1 MGIVRFALKYPH
13 TFYVVAALI
22 LFLGVTAAVEMP
34 TDIFPEIDIPVVS
47 VIWQYTGLKTTEME
61 QRFTTYAQYAIST
74 STNGIKDIEAETVNG
89 ISVEKIYFQP
99 DVNLSLAISQV
110 VAATNAIR
118 SLLPN
123 GTQPPIVVQYSA
135 SAVPVLQ
142 ISLSSDRLSEAQLY
156 DYGIYRLR
164 QLLAPIHGVTLP
176 TPAGGKYRQIMVDI
190 DPVKLLSKGLTP
202 LQVVNAVNAQNL
214 TLPGGDEKIGK
225 TDYTARIN
233 AMPPTIEGLN
243 DIPVTYQNGATVF
256 LRDIGHVR
264 DGNLVQQNVVRAEG
278 KRSVLISIIKN
289 GNASTLTVV
298 NAVKHMLNIAREAAP
313 PGMVIKSL
321 FDQSVFVTS
330 SLIAV
335 LREGAIAA
343 GLTALM
349 ILLFLGSWRPT
360 VVVMISIPLAMLTSL
375 VVLYFL
381 GETINTMTL
390 GGLALA
396 VGILVDDSTVTIE
409 NTYRL
414 LDEEKMPLPRATLHG
429 AAEIAVPTLVS
440 TLAISCVF
448 TSVVFL
454 EGPAKYLFTPLGL
467 AVVFAMLASYG
478 LSRTLTPITIGQ
490 MLKGQHIGGSAGPL
504 PTPPR
509 PGLDPGIARERRVWG
524 FFLRFH
530 ASFER
535 GFERLRKGYVELL
548 TVLLTRRAIIP
559 IVAALVLSLGAVM
572 FMFVGRDFYPAIDG
586 GMIQLHVRAP
596 PGTRIEATEQIFQNV
611 EDKIR
616 QIIPKRDIDI
626 IVDNFG
632 VPARSYNWAF
642 ADGTSIAV
650 NDGVIMVSLKDGH
663 APTADYVRKLREVLP
678 ATFPEDMFY
687 FQPADMATQILNFGL
702 TAQIDVRTVG
712 YDRVNNLRIA
722 EELRRHIAA
731 IPGIVDAHIQQ
742 EVYAPDF
749 YVQIDRARALQ
760 FGVTASDIGNNVSTS
775 LTSSETV
782 TPNFW
787 TDPTNGIPYF
797 IAVQTP
803 QYLVSSLNDLRNT
816 PVSDL
821 TAPPATQPVPG
832 ELGNVANSAPVSS
845 TTAPG
850 ATLPVPG
857 ELSNVATFTR
867 DSVPG
872 SANQANIQP
881 IYEVYAGTQGRDLG
895 SIANAIDKITTG
907 VKKELKPGN
916 TIQVTGQIDSMNGA
930 FRDMGIGLVF
940 AAVFVYMLMV
950 VNYQTWGDPFVVILA
965 LPATFCGIVTML
977 YITGTTLSVPSLMGA
992 IMAVG
997 VASANSILLVTF
1009 AREQQL
1015 VGMTAFDA
1023 AISAGHTRIRPVLM
1037 TATAMIVGMVPMA
1050 IGGPGEEQNA
1060 ALARAVI
1067 GGLLFATP
1075 TTLLVVPY
1083 LFAMLRKGNDGKP
1096 AHGVFAEV
1104 PE

>member
-1 MGIVRFALKYPH
+1 LGIVRFALKYPH
-13 TFYVVAALI
+13 TFYVLAALI
-22 LFLGVTAAVEMP
+22 LFLGGTAIAEMP

-47 VIWQYTGLKTTEME
+47 VIWQYAGLDTTEME
-61 QRFTTYAQYAIST
+61 QRVTTYSQYSIS
-74 STNGIKDIEAETVNG
+74 SNVSGIKDIEAETVNG
-89 ISVEKIYFQP
+89 ISVQKIYFQP
-99 DVNLSLAISQV
+99 DVNIDLAISQI

-118 SLLPN
+118 ALMPI
-123 GTQPPIVVQYSA
+123 GIEPPIVVQYSA
-135 SAVPVLQ
+135 SAVPVMQ
-142 ISLSSDRLSEAQLY
+142 ISLSSDNLSQTQLY

-164 QLLAPIHGVTLP
+164 QMIAPIHGITLP

-190 DPVKLLSKGLTP
+190 DQTKLLARGLTP

-225 TDYTARIN
+225 TDYTVRTN
-233 AMPPTIEGLN
+233 SMPPTIEALN
-243 DIPVTYQNGATVF
+243 EIPVGYSNGATVF
-256 LRDIGHVR
+256 LGDIGHVR
-264 DGNLVQQNVVRAEG
+264 DGNLVQQNIVNADG
-278 KRSVLISIIKN
+278 KPSVLLSIIKN
-289 GNASTLTVV
+289 GDASTLTVV
-298 NAVKHMLNIAREAAP
+298 NAVKDMLNVARAAAP
-313 PGMVIKSL
+313 PGMEIKSL
-321 FDQSVFVTS
+321 FDQSVFVVS
-330 SLIAV
+330 SVVAV

-360 VVVMISIPLAMLTSL
+360 IVVMISIPLAMLTSL

-429 AAEIAVPTLVS
+429 AAEIAMPTLVS

-454 EGPAKYLFTPLGL
+454 QGPAKYLFTPLGL

-490 MLKGQHIGGSAGPL
+490 LLKGKHGDGGVVSSGN
-504 PTPPR
+504 
-509 PGLDPGIARERRVWG
+509 G
-524 FFLRFH
+524 FFTRFH
-530 ASFER
+530 AGFER
-535 GFERLRKGYVELL
+535 GFEHLREGYVGLL
-548 TVLLTRRAIIP
+548 TLLLTRRM
-559 IVAALVLSLGAVM
+559 IVPVLAVLVLTLGATM
-572 FMFVGRDFYPAIDG
+572 FVYVGRDFYPAIDG

-596 PGTRIEATEQIFQNV
+596 PGTRIEVTDQIFQAI

-616 QIIPKRDIDI
+616 QVIPKKDLDL
-626 IVDNFG
+626 IVDNIG

-642 ADGTSIAV
+642 ADGTTIAV
-650 NDGVIMVSLKDGH
+650 NDGVIMVSLNAGH
-663 APTADYVRKLREVLP
+663 APTADYVHKLRQVLP
-678 ATFPEDMFY
+678 AAFPADLFY

-702 TAQIDVRTVG
+702 TAPIDVRTVG
-712 YDRVNNLRIA
+712 YDRVRNLRIA
-722 EELRRHIAA
+722 KDLRRRIAK
-731 IPGIVDAHIQQ
+731 IPGVVDAHLQQ
-742 EVYAPDF
+742 EVDAPDF
-749 YVQIDRARALQ
+749 YVRIDRARALQ
-760 FGVTASDIGNNVSTS
+760 FGITASDIGSNLGTS
-775 LTSSETV
+775 LSSSEQV
-782 TPNFW
+782 SPNFW
-787 TDPTNGIPYF
+787 TDPTNGIPYY

-803 QYLVSSLNDLRNT
+803 EYQVSSLDDLGNT
-816 PVSDL
+816 PVSTG
-821 TAPPATQPVPG
+821 TAPPTTEPVPG
-832 ELGNVANSAPVSS
+832 ELQ
-845 TTAPG
+845 
-850 ATLPVPG
+850 
-857 ELSNVATFTR
+857 NVATFTR

-872 SANQANIQP
+872 SANEANIQP
-881 IYEVYAGTQGRDLG
+881 VYEVYASTQGRDLG
-895 SIANAIDKITTG
+895 SIAGDIDK
-907 VKKELKPGN
+907 VAAQFKKQLAPGN
-916 TIQVTGQIDSMNGA
+916 TIQVTGQIQSMNDA
-930 FRDMGIGLVF
+930 FRDMGIGLMF
-940 AAVFVYMLMV
+940 AAVFVYLLMV
-950 VNYQTWGDPFVVILA
+950 VNYQNFGDPFVVILA

-977 YITGTTLSVPSLMGA
+977 YITDTTLSVPSLMGA

-1015 VGMTAFDA
+1015 AGMRAFDA
-1023 AISAGHTRIRPVLM
+1023 AVSAGHTRIRPVLM
-1037 TATAMIVGMVPMA
+1037 TATAMIVGMIPMA

-1083 LFAMLRKGNDGKP
+1083 LFAMLRRRNDGKT
-1096 AHGVFAEV
+1096 AHGVFEEV

>member
-1 MGIVRFALKYPH
+1 LGIVRFALKYPH
-13 TFYVVAALI
+13 TFYVLAALI
-22 LFLGVTAAVEMP
+22 LFLGVTAIAEMP

-47 VIWQYTGLKTTEME
+47 VIWQYTGLDTTEME
-61 QRFTTYAQYAIST
+61 QRVTTYSQYSIS
-74 STNGIKDIEAETVNG
+74 SNVSGIKDIEAETVNG
-89 ISVEKIYFQP
+89 ISVQKIYFQP
-99 DVNLSLAISQV
+99 DVNIDLAISQI

-118 SLLPN
+118 ALMPI
-123 GTQPPIVVQYSA
+123 GIEPPIVVQYSA
-135 SAVPVLQ
+135 SAVPVMQ
-142 ISLSSDRLSEAQLY
+142 ISLSSDNLSQTQLY

-164 QLLAPIHGVTLP
+164 QMIAPIHGITLP

-190 DPVKLLSKGLTP
+190 DQTKLLARGLTP

-225 TDYTARIN
+225 TDYTVRTN
-233 AMPPTIEGLN
+233 SMPPTIEALN
-243 DIPVTYQNGATVF
+243 EIPVGYSNGATVF
-256 LRDIGHVR
+256 LGDIGHVR
-264 DGNLVQQNVVRAEG
+264 DGNLVQQNIVNADG
-278 KRSVLISIIKN
+278 KPSVLLSIIKN
-289 GNASTLTVV
+289 GDASTLTVV
-298 NAVKHMLNIAREAAP
+298 NAVKDMLNVARAAAP
-313 PGMVIKSL
+313 PGMEIKSL
-321 FDQSVFVTS
+321 FDQSVFVVS
-330 SLIAV
+330 SVVAV

-360 VVVMISIPLAMLTSL
+360 IVVMISIPLAMLTSL

-429 AAEIAVPTLVS
+429 AAEIAMPTLVS

-454 EGPAKYLFTPLGL
+454 QGPAKYLFTPLGL

-490 MLKGQHIGGSAGPL
+490 LLKGKHGDGGVVSSGN
-504 PTPPR
+504 
-509 PGLDPGIARERRVWG
+509 G
-524 FFLRFH
+524 FFTRFH
-530 ASFER
+530 AGFER
-535 GFERLRKGYVELL
+535 GFEHLREGYVGLL
-548 TVLLTRRAIIP
+548 TLLLTRRM
-559 IVAALVLSLGAVM
+559 IVPVLAVLVLTLGATM
-572 FMFVGRDFYPAIDG
+572 FVYVGRDFYPAIDG

-596 PGTRIEATEQIFQNV
+596 PGTRIEVTDQIFQAI

-616 QIIPKRDIDI
+616 QVIPKKDLDL
-626 IVDNFG
+626 IVDNIG

-642 ADGTSIAV
+642 ADGTTIAV
-650 NDGVIMVSLKDGH
+650 NDGVIMVSLNAGH
-663 APTADYVRKLREVLP
+663 APTADYVHKLRQVLP
-678 ATFPEDMFY
+678 AAFPADLFY

-702 TAQIDVRTVG
+702 TAPIDVRTVG
-712 YDRVNNLRIA
+712 YDRVRNLRIA
-722 EELRRHIAA
+722 KDLRRRIAK
-731 IPGIVDAHIQQ
+731 IPGVVDAHLQQ
-742 EVYAPDF
+742 EVDAPDF
-749 YVQIDRARALQ
+749 YVRIDRARALQ
-760 FGVTASDIGNNVSTS
+760 FGITASDIGSNLGTS
-775 LTSSETV
+775 LSSSEQV
-782 TPNFW
+782 SPNFW
-787 TDPTNGIPYF
+787 TDPTNGIPYY

-803 QYLVSSLNDLRNT
+803 EYQVSSLDDLGNT
-816 PVSDL
+816 PVSTR
-821 TAPPATQPVPG
+821 TAPPTTEPVPG
-832 ELGNVANSAPVSS
+832 ELQ
-845 TTAPG
+845 
-850 ATLPVPG
+850 
-857 ELSNVATFTR
+857 NVATFTR

-872 SANQANIQP
+872 SANEANIQP
-881 IYEVYAGTQGRDLG
+881 VYEVYASTQGRDLG
-895 SIANAIDKITTG
+895 SIAGDIDK
-907 VKKELKPGN
+907 VAAQFKKQLAPGN
-916 TIQVTGQIDSMNGA
+916 TIQVTGQIQSMNDA
-930 FRDMGIGLVF
+930 FRDMGIGLMF
-940 AAVFVYMLMV
+940 AAVFVYLLMV
-950 VNYQTWGDPFVVILA
+950 VNYQNFGDPFVVILA

-977 YITGTTLSVPSLMGA
+977 YITDTTLSVPSLMGA

-1015 VGMTAFDA
+1015 AGMRAFDA
-1023 AISAGHTRIRPVLM
+1023 AVSAGHTRIRPVLM
-1037 TATAMIVGMVPMA
+1037 TATAMIVGMIPMA

-1083 LFAMLRKGNDGKP
+1083 LFAMLRRRNDGKT
-1096 AHGVFAEV
+1096 AHGVFEEV

>member
-34 TDIFPEIDIPVVS
+34 TDIFPEINIPVVS
-47 VIWQYTGLKTTEME
+47 VIWQYTGLNTTEME
-61 QRFTTYAQYAIST
+61 QRFTTYSQYSIS
-74 STNGIKDIEAETVNG
+74 SNVNGIKDIEAETVNG
-89 ISVEKIYFQP
+89 ISVQKIYFQP
-99 DVNLSLAISQV
+99 DANLDLAISQV

-118 SLLPN
+118 ALLPT

-142 ISLSSDRLSEAQLY
+142 ISLSSDTLSESQLY

-164 QLLAPIHGVTLP
+164 QMIAPIHGVTLP

-190 DPVKLLSKGLTP
+190 DQTKLLSKGLTP

-214 TLPGGDEKIGK
+214 TLPGGDAKIGK
-225 TDYTARIN
+225 TDYTVRTN
-233 AMPPTIEGLN
+233 SMPPTIEALN
-243 DIPVTYQNGATVF
+243 DVPVSYSNGATVF

-264 DGNLVQQNVVRAEG
+264 DGNLVQQNVVRADG
-278 KRSVLISIIKN
+278 KRSVLLSIIKN

-298 NAVKHMLNIAREAAP
+298 SAVKRMLDVARKAAP
-313 PGMVIKSL
+313 AGMVIKSL

-330 SLIAV
+330 SVIAV

-360 VVVMISIPLAMLTSL
+360 IVVMISIPLAMLTSL
-375 VVLYFL
+375 VVLCFL

-414 LDEEKMPLPRATLHG
+414 LDEERMPLPRATLHG
-429 AAEIAVPTLVS
+429 AAEIAMPTLVS

-448 TSVVFL
+448 TSVIFL

-490 MLKGQHIGGSAGPL
+490 LLKGQAHSA
-504 PTPPR
+504 TA
-509 PGLDPGIARERRVWG
+509 GLSGNG
-524 FFLRFH
+524 FFARFH

-535 GFERLRKGYVELL
+535 AFERLRENYVQLL
-548 TVLLTRRAIIP
+548 TMLLTRRIIIP
-559 IVAALVLSLGAVM
+559 ILAVLVLALGAAM
-572 FMFVGRDFYPAIDG
+572 FVFVGRDFYPAIDG

-596 PGTRIEATEQIFQNV
+596 PGTRIEVTEQIFQKV

-616 QIIPKRDIDI
+616 QVIPKKDLDLM
-626 IVDNFG
+626 VDNFG
-632 VPARSYNWAF
+632 VPARSYNWAL
-642 ADGTSIAV
+642 ADGTTIAV
-650 NDGVIMVSLKDGH
+650 NDGVIMVSLKEGH
-663 APTADYVRKLREVLP
+663 APTADYVRKLRKVLP
-678 ATFPEDMFY
+678 AAFPEDLFY
-687 FQPADMATQILNFGL
+687 FQPADMATQILNFGI

-712 YDRVNNLRIA
+712 YDRVKNLRIA
-722 EELRRHIAA
+722 EELRRRITA
-731 IPGIVDAHIQQ
+731 IPGVVDAHIQQ

-760 FGVTASDIGNNVSTS
+760 FGITVSDIGNNITTS
-775 LTSSETV
+775 LSSSEQV
-782 TPNFW
+782 QPNFW
-787 TDPTNGIPYF
+787 TDPTNGIPYY

-803 QYLVSSLNDLRNT
+803 QYQVHSLNDVGNT
-816 PVSDL
+816 PVSTG
-821 TAPPATQPVPG
+821 TAAPATQSVPG
-832 ELGNVANSAPVSS
+832 QLGNVATSASVS
-845 TTAPG
+845 TTTALP

-857 ELSNVATFTR
+857 ELSNAATFTR

-881 IYEVYAGTQGRDLG
+881 VYEVYASTQGRDLG
-895 SIANAIDKITTG
+895 SVATDIDKITTDL
-907 VKKELKPGN
+907 KKQLSPGN
-916 TIQVTGQIDSMNGA
+916 TIQVTGQIDSMNQA
-930 FRDMGIGLVF
+930 FRDMTIGLLF
-940 AAVFVYMLMV
+940 AAVFVYLLMV
-950 VNYQTWGDPFVVILA
+950 VNYQNFGDPFVVILA

-977 YITGTTLSVPSLMGA
+977 YITNTTLSVPSLMGA

-1015 VGMTAFDA
+1015 AGSKAFDA

-1037 TATAMIVGMVPMA
+1037 TASAMIVGMIPMA

-1083 LFAMLRKGNDGKP
+1083 LFAMLRKGNDGKA